1 MAENNQHECPELI
14 FNPCK
19 RTHVRGRCD
28 TITKPVLNRG
38 KCENTHVNDKV
49 MFVKFDGVLYAV
61 CEHSKTYAHILM
73 QQIQAEA
80 AFKHLEESEIL
91 QEHHALAEQ
100 IMKKVSTAQA
110 LMISNITDN
119 KIYGTICYEDLV
131 GIPKQEVKFEITE

>member
-1 MAENNQHECPELI
+1 MAENNQHKCPELI
-14 FNPCK
+14 FDPCK

-28 TITKPVLNRG
+28 TNTKPVLNRG

-61 CEHSKTYAHILM
+61 REQSKAYAHILM
-73 QQIQAEA
+73 QEILAEA
-80 AFKHLEESEIL
+80 AFKHLEESAIL
-91 QEHHALAEQ
+91 QEHHVLAEQ
-100 IMKKVSTAQA
+100 IMKKASTAQA

-131 GIPKQEVKFEITE
+131 GIPKQAVKFEITE

>member
-1 MAENNQHECPELI
+1 MAENNKHECPKLI
-14 FNPCK
+14 FDPCK

-28 TITKPVLNRG
+28 TITKPVLRG
-38 KCENTHVNDKV
+38 ECGNTHVNDKV
-49 MFVKFDGVLYAV
+49 KFVKFDGVLYAV
-61 CEHSKTYAHILM
+61 REQSKAYAHILM
-73 QQIQAEA
+73 QEILAEA
-80 AFKHLEESEIL
+80 AFKHLEESNIL

-110 LMISNITDN
+110 LMISNMPDN